1 MYERENTRKDK
12 GLSNVIATMFILIII
27 VTLIVSTAVTLQL
40 ENSEYSTATY
50 VVENYKYLH
59 DLMETQLKNDILNV
73 SYYAF
78 PENNGYCLE
87 ITFQLNPQLDYS
99 SPYSVDIICIMAY
112 GSKGLELVKITSP
125 QQMQY
130 PIKVY
135 ISTAPYTLLIRS
147 SSAPD
152 IYIIF
157 SNGVTVF
164 LPPNASV

>member
-1 MYERENTRKDK
+1 
-12 GLSNVIATMFILIII
+12 
-27 VTLIVSTAVTLQL
+27 
-40 ENSEYSTATY
+40 
-50 VVENYKYLH
+50 
-59 DLMETQLKNDILNV
+59 METQLKNDILNV

-78 PENNGYCLE
+78 PKNNCYCLK

-99 SPYSVDIICIMAY
+99 IPYNVDIICIMAY
-112 GSKGLELVKITSP
+112 GSKGLEPVKITSP

-130 PIKVY
+130 PIKVS

>member
-27 VTLIVSTAVTLQL
+27 ATLAVSTAVTLQL

-78 PENNGYCLE
+78 PENNGYSLE

-112 GSKGLELVKITSP
+112 GSQGLEPLKITSP

-130 PIKVY
+130 PIY